1 MEWGTHFRRASFDRH
16 PFSITLGENI
26 RNRFMSHRI
35 PGRSVMLA
43 VQIFTLCFVAACGRT
58 DTSQADEEQAAAVE
72 NVEAMAREHAEDTA
86 EPSEAVEV
94 EPQREVT
101 GERLAYAEVDNEL
114 VYGHFAFPSDM
125 IEPLPAVIMIHE
137 WWGLND
143 NIRAMAERLAA
154 EGYIVLAVDLFG
166 GKSATRPEAARE
178 LMSRAVENRDSLTS
192 NIEQAYAFVTETAGA
207 PRVASLG
214 WCFGGGWS
222 LNTAMLFPADLDAA
236 VIYYGQVTDDEDKL
250 SMLDVPILGLFG
262 SEDRGIKLESV
273 RRFEE
278 ALERLDKDYEIQ
290 VYEGAG
296 HAFANPSGNNFN
308 AEYAEDAWKRT
319 LDFLRDRLA
328 PGSG

>member
-1 MEWGTHFRRASFDRH
+1 MTDY
-16 PFSITLGENI
+16 T
-26 RNRFMSHRI
+26 
-35 PGRSVMLA
+35 PGRA
-43 VQIFTLCFVAACGRT
+43 VVVAAQLILLFAVAACGRT
-58 DTSQADEEQAAAVE
+58 ETASGTADETAAANE

-86 EPSEAVEV
+86 EPSEAAEV
-94 EPQREVT
+94 EPAREVRA
-101 GERLAYAEVDNEL
+101 ERLAYAEVDDEL

-166 GKSATRPEAARE
+166 GKSATDPQTARQMM
-178 LMSRAVENRDSLTS
+178 LRAVENRDSVTS
-192 NIEQAYAFVTETAGA
+192 NIRQAHAFVTATAGA

-222 LNTAMLFPADLDAA
+222 LDTALLFPTELDAA
-236 VIYYGQVTDDEDKL
+236 VIYYGQVTDDEERL
-250 SMLDVPILGLFG
+250 SSLEVPILGLFG
-262 SEDRGIKLESV
+262 SEDRGIKVESV

-278 ALERLDKDYEIQ
+278 VLEQLGKDHEIHIYQ
-290 VYEGAG
+290 GAG

-308 AEYAEDAWKRT
+308 ARYAEDAWNRT
-319 LDFLRDRLA
+319 LGFLGTHLGA
-328 PGSG
+328 GST

>member
-1 MEWGTHFRRASFDRH
+1 MSYCKRGRAATVAVQL
-16 PFSITLGENI
+16 ITLCI
-26 RNRFMSHRI
+26 
-35 PGRSVMLA
+35 
-43 VQIFTLCFVAACGRT
+43 VAACGRT
-58 DTSQADEEQAAAVE
+58 DTDPVADEQAAAVD
-72 NVEAMAREHAEDTA
+72 NVEAMAQEHANDTA
-86 EPSEAVEV
+86 EASEAAQV
-94 EPQREVT
+94 EPERDVT
-101 GERLAYAEVDNEL
+101 AERLAYAEVDDEL

-166 GKSATRPEAARE
+166 GEVATTPGAARE
-178 LMSRAVENRDSLTS
+178 LMKHAVETSDSVTS
-192 NIEQAYAFVTETAGA
+192 NLEQAYAFVTETAGA

-222 LNTAMLFPADLDAA
+222 LNTALLFPKDLDAA
-236 VIYYGQVTDDEDKL
+236 VIYYGQVTDNESRL
-250 SMLDVPILGLFG
+250 APLEVPILGLFG

-278 ALERLDKDYEIQ
+278 TLERLGKDYEIR
-290 VYEGAG
+290 VYDGAG

-308 AEYAEDAWKRT
+308 AEYAEDAWSRT
-319 LDFLRDRLA
+319 LEFLDSNLA
-328 PGSG
+328 ADPT

>member
-1 MEWGTHFRRASFDRH
+1 
-16 PFSITLGENI
+16 
-26 RNRFMSHRI
+26 MSYCI
-35 PGRSVMLA
+35 PGRGTTLA
-43 VQIFTLCFVAACGRT
+43 LQLLIMFVIAGCGRT
-58 DTSQADEEQAAAVE
+58 ETGADAEEQAAAVE

-86 EPSEAVEV
+86 EPSEAAQVQ
-94 EPQREVT
+94 PQREVT
-101 GERLAYAEVDNEL
+101 AERLAYAEVDDEV

-125 IEPLPAVIMIHE
+125 IEPLPAIIMIHE

-166 GKSATRPEAARE
+166 GEAATRPEAARQ
-178 LMSRAVENRDSLTS
+178 LMLRAVENRDSVTS
-192 NIEQAYAFVTETAGA
+192 NIQQAYAFVSSTAGA

-222 LNTAMLFPADLDAA
+222 LNTAMLFPEDLDAA
-236 VIYYGQVTDDEDKL
+236 VIYYGQVTDDEARL
-250 SMLDVPILGLFG
+250 SPVEVPILGLFG

-278 ALERLDKDYEIQ
+278 ALERLNKDYEIHI
-290 VYEGAG
+290 YEGAG

-308 AEYAEDAWKRT
+308 AEYAEDAWQKT
-319 LDFLRDRLA
+319 LDFLRERLGA
-328 PGSG
+328 G

>member
-1 MEWGTHFRRASFDRH
+1 MSYCTPGRGAIVAVQL
-16 PFSITLGENI
+16 ITLCI
-26 RNRFMSHRI
+26 
-35 PGRSVMLA
+35 
-43 VQIFTLCFVAACGRT
+43 VAACGRSET
-58 DTSQADEEQAAAVE
+58 GPAADEEGAAAR
-72 NVEAMAREHAEDTA
+72 NVEAMAREHADDTA
-86 EPSEAVEV
+86 SPSEAAQV

-101 GERLAYAEVDNEL
+101 AERLAYAEVDDEI

-166 GKSATRPEAARE
+166 GEAAKSPGEARQ
-178 LMSRAVENRDSLTS
+178 LMMRAVENSDSVTS
-192 NIEQAYAFVTETAGA
+192 NLEQAYTFVTDTAGA

-222 LNTAMLFPADLDAA
+222 LNTALLFPEELDAA
-236 VIYYGQVTDDEDKL
+236 VIYYGQVTDDEARL
-250 SMLDVPILGLFG
+250 APLEVPILGLFG

-273 RRFEE
+273 RGFED
-278 ALERLDKDYEIQ
+278 ALERLGKDYEIH

-296 HAFANPSGNNFN
+296 HAFANPTGNNFN
-308 AEYAEDAWKRT
+308 AEFANDAWDRT
-319 LDFLRDRLA
+319 LEFLRSKLA
-328 PGSG
+328 VDPT

>member
-1 MEWGTHFRRASFDRH
+1 MTDC
-16 PFSITLGENI
+16 T
-26 RNRFMSHRI
+26 
-35 PGRSVMLA
+35 PGRVAIVAAQLIMLFA
-43 VQIFTLCFVAACGRT
+43 VAACGRSET
-58 DTSQADEEQAAAVE
+58 EPSASEQAAAVE

-86 EPSEAVEV
+86 EPSAAALV
-94 EPQREVT
+94 EPQREIT
-101 GERLAYAEVDNEL
+101 AERLAYAEVDDEL

-125 IEPLPAVIMIHE
+125 IEPLPAVIMFHE

-166 GKSATRPEAARE
+166 GKSATNPEAARQ
-178 LMSRAVENRDSLTS
+178 LMMRAVENRDSVTS
-192 NIEQAYAFVTETAGA
+192 NIQQAYAFVTQTAGA

-222 LNTAMLFPADLDAA
+222 LNTALMFPEELDAA
-236 VIYYGQVTDDEDKL
+236 VIYYGQVTDDEDRL
-250 SMLDVPILGLFG
+250 SPLQVPILGLFG

-273 RRFEE
+273 RGFEA
-278 ALERLDKDYEIQ
+278 ALERLGKNYEIQ

-308 AEYAEDAWKRT
+308 AEYAEDAWNRT
-319 LDFLRDRLA
+319 LEFLSAHLLA
-328 PGSG
+328 GST